1 MGRVTHKRSTPH
13 SSLLNNKHVFT
24 VKPHRMRVECAHY
37 ELASPTGRWQ
47 IRGESNLTGPQR
59 KRKGKGLA
67 TLSPQGYTD
76 SRARTNGFNV
86 MPWDL
91 NPMHVRRADL
101 AVPVFYLFVL
111 RKF

>member
-1 MGRVTHKRSTPH
+1 MAKI
-13 SSLLNNKHVFT
+13 
-24 VKPHRMRVECAHY
+24 
-37 ELASPTGRWQ
+37 
-47 IRGESNLTGPQR
+47 IRRESNLTGPQR
-59 KRKGKGLA
+59 KRNGVGLA
-67 TLSPQGYTD
+67 TLSPQGHTD

>member
-1 MGRVTHKRSTPH
+1 MA
-13 SSLLNNKHVFT
+13 NKGGEQ
-24 VKPHRMRVECAHY
+24 PHRTAAEAERGGARD
-37 ELASPTGRWQ
+37 AFTTGTHRQ
-47 IRGESNLTGPQR
+47 QSLD
-59 KRKGKGLA
+59 
-67 TLSPQGYTD
+67 Y
-76 SRARTNGFNV
+76 GFNV

>member
-1 MGRVTHKRSTPH
+1 MAKI
-13 SSLLNNKHVFT
+13 
-24 VKPHRMRVECAHY
+24 
-37 ELASPTGRWQ
+37 
-47 IRGESNLTGPQR
+47 IRRESNLTGPQR
-59 KRKGKGLA
+59 KRNGVGLA
-67 TLSPQGYTD
+67 TLSPQGHTD
-76 SRARTNGFNV
+76 SSRARTNGFNV